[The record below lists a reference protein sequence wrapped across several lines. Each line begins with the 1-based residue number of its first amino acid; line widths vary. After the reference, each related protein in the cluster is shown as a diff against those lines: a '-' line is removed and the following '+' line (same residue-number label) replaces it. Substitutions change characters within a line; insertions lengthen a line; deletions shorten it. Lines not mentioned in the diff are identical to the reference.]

1 MSHHRVKKL
10 SGAHVAR
17 MKGSNKAHI
26 KAFKNTPSKVKL
38 KKHAK
43 RG

>member
-1 MSHHRVKKL
+1 MHKVAKKL
-10 SGAHVAR
+10 TGKHLAA

-38 KKHAK
+38 AGTKK